1 MTKLVLIDG
10 NAIIHRAFH
19 AIKPLT
25 TRDGELVNAVFGFTS
40 ILITILSGEK
50 PDYIVCTFD
59 AAKKTFR
66 HEQYKEYKAKR
77 VKAPD
82 ELYSQIPRI
91 HEIVDVLQI
100 PKFIVEGYEADDII
114 GTIAHKSEKMN
125 EITQTIIA
133 TSDMDAFQLI
143 TNKTCVNTLHGGY
156 RNSQCFTPK
165 DVFEKHGITPDQIVD
180 YKGLVG
186 DNSDN
191 IPGVL
196 GIGPKTA
203 VKLLQ
208 TYKNMEGIYANLDDI
223 PGKVQEKL
231 IKDKEQG
238 FFSRELATIVLDMPI
253 DFNLQNC
260 KAKDFDLQKILKL
273 FESLQFY
280 SLMRRLQ
287 EWKGGTLTDE
297 EKELL
302 DSIQPEKKIGKP
314 EKNKEQLS
322 LF

>member
-25 TRDGELVNAVFGFTS
+25 TRNGELVNAVFGFTS
-40 ILITILSGEK
+40 ILLTILSKEK
-50 PDYIVCTFD
+50 PDYIACTFD

-82 ELYSQIPRI
+82 ELYQQIPRI
-91 HEIVDVLQI
+91 HEIVSTLQI
-100 PKFIVEGYEADDII
+100 PKFIIEGYEADDLI
-114 GTIAHKSEKMN
+114 GTIANKAEKIEEVN
-125 EITQTIIA
+125 QTIIA
-133 TSDMDAFQLI
+133 TSDMDALQLV
-143 TNKTCVNTLHGGY
+143 TKKTCVNTLNKGY
-156 RNSQCFTPK
+156 RDSQCLTPK
-165 DVFEKHGITPDQIVD
+165 DVFEKHGITPGQIVD

-186 DNSDN
+186 DSSDN
-191 IPGVL
+191 IHGVL

-203 VKLLQ
+203 VRLLQ
-208 TYKNMEGIYANLDDI
+208 TYKNLEGIYRNLEDI
-223 PGKVQEKL
+223 PGKVREKL
-231 IKDKEQG
+231 EKDREQA
-238 FFSRELATIVLDMPI
+238 FFSRELATIILNTPLEFNLQKCKAT
-253 DFNLQNC
+253 DFNLQ
-260 KAKDFDLQKILKL
+260 KILEL

-280 SLMRRLQ
+280 SLMRRVQ

-297 EKELL
+297 ERELL
-302 DSIQPEKKIGKP
+302 NSIQPEKKSKDKK
-314 EKNKEQLS
+314 ENKEQLS